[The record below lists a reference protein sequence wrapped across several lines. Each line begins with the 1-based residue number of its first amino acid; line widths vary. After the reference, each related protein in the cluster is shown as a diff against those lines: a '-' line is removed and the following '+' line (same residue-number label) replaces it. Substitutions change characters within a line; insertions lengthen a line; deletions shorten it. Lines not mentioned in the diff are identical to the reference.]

1 MWGRKNQISVFILA
15 WPVSSFQIH
24 RRQCYCVSRNPP
36 RQPGWQDLCVLLV
49 GVFLFIGCGPWTS
62 PQWPLHQNS
71 CMCPMLAFP
80 WAWLMPS
87 PRSTLPCGH
96 PAQDPSPSLASTLR
110 PSHLEGIALGSVASW
125 HFIYDTSFFKLV
137 VHISA
142 FAPTPEATWGEDL
155 STSVRATVS
164 PIVPRLLVSV
174 GALNTG
180 VAPPLIH
187 HLSCLHCQ
195 WDESP
200 REEDPQDPF

>member
-1 MWGRKNQISVFILA
+1 MWGRKNQKISVFILA

-24 RRQCYCVSRNPP
+24 RWQCYCVSRNPL
-36 RQPGWQDLCVLLV
+36 RQPGWQDICVLLV
-49 GVFLFIGCGPWTS
+49 GFLPVYRMRSLDLSTMAPPS
-62 PQWPLHQNS
+62 KLLHV
-71 CMCPMLAFP
+71 PMLAFP

-87 PRSTLPCGH
+87 PRSTLPCRH

-125 HFIYDTSFFKLV
+125 HFTYNTCFFELV

-142 FAPTPEATWGEDL
+142 FAPTPKATWGEDL
-155 STSVRATVS
+155 STPVRATMS
-164 PIVPRLLVSV
+164 PIIPRLLVPV

-187 HLSCLHCQ
+187 HLSCLHC
-195 WDESP
+195 
-200 REEDPQDPF
+200 